1 MHNFNFKSARK
12 KCTRT
17 NCTYWLLRPTSE
29 HCLCERVWPGPSFSI
44 ILCITAVEFSIQRM
58 CVKYA
63 WLPPDLYFTHISSCW
78 NPPQPKCDQKMW
90 KKSNSWVVSY
100 PHLSPQ
106 ESWWK
111 TNLVIVRSRGTG
123 ASPVLSHCKSRKC
136 SKLSRFLLDWSQ
148 PEPLIR
154 VDQFINISRESL
166 KISTSG
172 VCVNIFSIQCK
183 VVPNSRLIP
192 DFTCHGRRM
201 EDGWMSTMGSKTLMH
216 LSVEQEAALETG
228 GAQLLILIL
237 NNCKIK

>member
-1 MHNFNFKSARK
+1 M
-12 KCTRT
+12 
-17 NCTYWLLRPTSE
+17 
-29 HCLCERVWPGPSFSI
+29 
-44 ILCITAVEFSIQRM
+44 
-58 CVKYA
+58 
-63 WLPPDLYFTHISSCW
+63 
-78 NPPQPKCDQKMW
+78 
-90 KKSNSWVVSY
+90 SY

-106 ESWWK
+106 ESLWK

-172 VCVNIFSIQCK
+172 VCVNIFPIQCK

-201 EDGWMSTMGSKTLMH
+201 EDGWMSTMGSKTPMH

-228 GAQLLILIL
+228 GAQLLMLIL
-237 NNCKIK
+237 NNCKINHYQHFFLHLIINAGNCWSSWELAVVDFHIPLLRRLAFQEDDKRRKPLHPSYPRV